1 MRILVV
7 ENIPEH
13 PLANA
18 AAIEEPAVKLALQN
32 FRSSLQSDDSMFDC
46 QEAGTGPV
54 AASGGGPARSA
65 GEFLV
70 TFRDA
75 AAGNRGMYFQLIQK
89 LIELLQDA
97 GSQEVIAVFLCLA
110 SEKPKGIP
118 KEGLGLKIRLEATG
132 DSNEKAALRWGLG
145 LAHLQQALL
154 FTSRYLRQKT
164 KQKQELGE

>member
-7 ENIPEH
+7 EKIPEH

-54 AASGGGPARSA
+54 AAGGDGAARCA

-89 LIELLQDA
+89 LIELLKDA
-97 GSQEVIAVFLCLA
+97 GSQEVMAVFLCLA

-164 KQKQELGE
+164 KQKEESGE

>member
-7 ENIPEH
+7 EKIPEH
-13 PLANA
+13 PMANP

-32 FRSSLQSDDSMFDC
+32 FRSALQSDDSMFDS
-46 QEAGTGPV
+46 QEDGTGPV
-54 AASGGGPARSA
+54 AASGDGAARCA

-70 TFRDA
+70 TFRD

-89 LIELLQDA
+89 LIELLKDA
-97 GSQEVIAVFLCLA
+97 GSQEVMAVFLCLT
-110 SEKPKGIP
+110 SEKLRGIP
-118 KEGLGLKIRLEATG
+118 KEALGLKIRLEATG

-164 KQKQELGE
+164 KQDEESGE

>member
-7 ENIPEH
+7 EKLPEH
-13 PLANA
+13 PMANPS
-18 AAIEEPAVKLALQN
+18 AIEEPSVKLALQN

-46 QEAGTGPV
+46 QEGGTGPV
-54 AASGGGPARSA
+54 VASRDGSARCA

-75 AAGNRGMYFQLIQK
+75 EAAGNRGMYFQLIQK
-89 LIELLQDA
+89 LIELLKDA
-97 GSQEVIAVFLCLA
+97 GSQEVMAVFLCLT

-118 KEGLGLKIRLEATG
+118 KVALGLKIRLEATG

-164 KQKQELGE
+164 KQKEE

>member
-7 ENIPEH
+7 EKIPEH

-18 AAIEEPAVKLALQN
+18 TAIEEPAVKLALQN

-54 AASGGGPARSA
+54 AAGGDGAARSA

-75 AAGNRGMYFQLIQK
+75 AAGNRGIYFQLIQK
-89 LIELLQDA
+89 LIELLKDA
-97 GSQEVIAVFLCLA
+97 GSPEVMAVFLCLA
-110 SEKPKGIP
+110 SEKPEGIP

-132 DSNEKAALRWGLG
+132 DSNEKAGLRWGLG

>member
-7 ENIPEH
+7 ENIPKRAV
-13 PLANA
+13 ANES
-18 AAIEEPAVKLALQN
+18 AIEEPSVKLALQN
-32 FRSSLQSDDSMFDC
+32 FRSALQSEDSMFDS

-54 AASGGGPARSA
+54 AAQGESPARCA

-70 TFRDA
+70 KFRDA
-75 AAGNRGMYFQLIQK
+75 EPAGNRGMYFQLIQK
-89 LIELLQDA
+89 LIELLKDV
-97 GSQEVIAVFLCLA
+97 GSQEVMAAFLCLT
-110 SEKPKGIP
+110 SEKSKGMQT
-118 KEGLGLKIRLEATG
+118 GTLGLKIRLEATG

-164 KQKQELGE
+164 KQKEE

>member
-18 AAIEEPAVKLALQN
+18 TAIEEPAVKLALQN
-32 FRSSLQSDDSMFDC
+32 FWSSLQSDDSMFDC

-54 AASGGGPARSA
+54 AGGGDGAARSA

-97 GSQEVIAVFLCLA
+97 GSQEVMAVFLCLA
-110 SEKPKGIP
+110 SEKPKGIS

-164 KQKQELGE
+164 KQKEESGE